1 MGSPWQSR
9 PPEGFEKW
17 LENPVL
23 QPTENFAS
31 FDDFEVLN
39 GLAEGDEVIISDMRD
54 YLHLREISLKQ

>member
-31 FDDFEVLN
+31 FDDFERATRVNLS
-39 GLAEGDEVIISDMRD
+39 LALLALVFIA
-54 YLHLREISLKQ
+54 LRCRFRLQ